1 MQLEDSLR
9 TLTNHK
15 LKPQQT
21 GLAGGKKIS
30 LIALAMF
37 CDKEFK

>member
-1 MQLEDSLR
+1 MQLENSLR
-9 TLTNHK
+9 VLTNNM
-15 LKPQQT
+15 LKAQQT

-30 LIALAMF
+30 ILTLAMN

>member
-9 TLTNHK
+9 VLTNHK

-30 LIALAMF
+30 IIALAMNF
-37 CDKEFK
+37 DKKFK